1 MTGRRRHCV
10 LPSTAP
16 RTDCRSAA
24 AGRVGKLDAK
34 ATTWREC
41 SHAPR
46 SVKQQTDIQ
55 RPELW
60 HLASFRTF
68 LRCVCVRACVR
79 ACVCVWRGTSDP
91 MRALS
96 SMVGTPCGVLW
107 VRERL
112 QSEPASS
119 ALTEAISKFS
129 RSSLAFQAPQHMTT
143 SNMPR
148 RSRPN

>member
-1 MTGRRRHCV
+1 M
-10 LPSTAP
+10 
-16 RTDCRSAA
+16 
-24 AGRVGKLDAK
+24 
-34 ATTWREC
+34 
-41 SHAPR
+41 
-46 SVKQQTDIQ
+46 
-55 RPELW
+55 
-60 HLASFRTF
+60 ASFRTF
-68 LRCVCVRACVR
+68 LRCVCVHACVR

-129 RSSLAFQAPQHMTT
+129 RSSLAFHATRNTRQQVTCDVARVQTRQLSSGSAQDATLSPCAADRASPAVSSTAPSPQLWTQQG
-143 SNMPR
+143 N
-148 RSRPN
+148 SRAAEESLPDNARG